1 MRDSNV
7 GIDPTKHEIESSK
20 IGSVEG
26 NTLKNVPGTT
36 TLKQLKEALKLSA
49 GAEVHFVKKTD
60 TQTEIQNLD
69 EVVTAEYEIVVVAK
83 GGTSGYYQI
92 EVK

>member
-7 GIDPTKHEIESSK
+7 GVDPTKHEIESSK

-26 NTLKNVPGTT
+26 NTLKNVPDTT

-60 TQTEIQNLD
+60 RDNEIKDLNQ
-69 EVVTAEYEIVVVAK
+69 VVTDEYEIVVVAK
-83 GGTSGYYQI
+83 GGTTGYYEI
-92 EVK
+92 EVQ